1 MVSYDVLTRTFR
13 IKYHDSCATA
23 FTIEENNIQYLVTAK
38 HVFESAGF
46 PITASIELLINGQYQ
61 TFTVFIKYPA
71 DTRVDIAVMKTHPYY
86 EVSNKMENNL
96 TSADLIYGQDVY
108 FLGYPYQYDSFLAT
122 FPNSCSPVPFI
133 RKATFSG
140 MLKPRPSLLF
150 LDGHNNPG
158 FSGGPVCYRKADNE
172 LFSIAGVVSGYY
184 SEKNFVFDEQTDTQL
199 PLYVIENT
207 GTVYAAD
214 ISFALELIKNW
225 DA

>member
-61 TFTVFIKYPA
+61 TFTVFVKYPA

-172 LFSIAGVVSGYY
+172 LFPIAGVVSGYY

>member
-1 MVSYDVLTRTFR
+1 
-13 IKYHDSCATA
+13 
-23 FTIEENNIQYLVTAK
+23 
-38 HVFESAGF
+38 
-46 PITASIELLINGQYQ
+46 
-61 TFTVFIKYPA
+61 
-71 DTRVDIAVMKTHPYY
+71 
-86 EVSNKMENNL
+86 
-96 TSADLIYGQDVY
+96 
-108 FLGYPYQYDSFLAT
+108 
-122 FPNSCSPVPFI
+122 
-133 RKATFSG
+133 

-172 LFSIAGVVSGYY
+172 LFPIAGVVSGYY